1 MTIHP
6 VRTTGTILGVPQAFH
21 YLEKMQ
27 DRIIR
32 FIISHSKI
40 QEDTLRRMLSR
51 TDMLVNDVGTVL
63 DGEEAVNSG
72 LIDCVGGIKES
83 IQALKEMMNK

>member
-1 MTIHP
+1 
-6 VRTTGTILGVPQAFH
+6 
-21 YLEKMQ
+21 
-27 DRIIR
+27 
-32 FIISHSKI
+32 
-40 QEDTLRRMLSR
+40 MLSR